1 MYLET
6 RWLHGLVR
14 FLLYFGCSLLAAA
27 LRLQYLGVRALS
39 LLLLLLLLGRRRLD
53 LRPLTELLVS
63 ATHVTVLLVGGLGWC
78 FLVFVDM

>member
-14 FLLYFGCSLLAAA
+14 FLLYFGCSLLTAA
-27 LRLQYLGVRALS
+27 LRLQYLGARALS
-39 LLLLLLLLGRRRLD
+39 LLLLLLGRRRLD